1 MTQNSLESLTAERAR
16 LTEQLHGNLTVAER
30 LALKDAIVA
39 LFRRSEASIT
49 ELEAFK
55 ESIRGLIDQ
64 FKGLPMPI
72 GGGKSVRHDHIGAST
87 SVERGW
93 SALAAGEWVRAEE
106 LLLEAI
112 TRDAHHAD
120 AQALLGWA
128 LMHQGRGDE
137 ALQRCL
143 EVLVRHP
150 DHGLARTAIGA
161 ICLQKGITG
170 EAMEHL
176 GRAVRLTS
184 DPRATLYAQYWLGVA
199 YLTRDMLTEAVEV
212 LHRAVQLGP
221 NLAEGWAELGRAQW
235 RGGDRTGAITAWHT
249 ASAIRHS
256 PFAARAADLLARVNR
271 GEEIPRSPL
280 D

>member
-1 MTQNSLESLTAERAR
+1 MSHDTLESLAAEHAR
-16 LTEQLHGNLTVAER
+16 LAAQLDGNLSLAER

-39 LFRRSEASIT
+39 LFRRSETAIA
-49 ELEAFK
+49 ELDAFK
-55 ESIRGLIDQ
+55 ESIRGLIEQ
-64 FKGLPMPI
+64 FKGLPVPI
-72 GGGKSVRHDHIGAST
+72 GAAASVRHDHIGAST
-87 SVERGW
+87 SVDRGW
-93 SALAAGEWVRAEE
+93 TALAGGEWQAAEA
-106 LLLEAI
+106 LFLEALA
-112 TRDAHHAD
+112 RDAHHAD

-137 ALQRCL
+137 ALQQCL
-143 EVLVRHP
+143 EVLVRDP
-150 DHGLARTAIGA
+150 EHGLARTAIGA

-176 GRAVRLTS
+176 GRAVRLTR

-221 NLAEGWAELGRAQW
+221 NLAEGWTELGRAQW

-256 PFAARAADLLARVNR
+256 PFATRGDDLLARVNR
-271 GEEIPRSPL
+271 GEEIPRSPF

>member
-1 MTQNSLESLTAERAR
+1 MTPDSLEALAAERAR
-16 LTEQLHGNLTVAER
+16 LAELLRGTLTVADR
-30 LALKDAIVA
+30 LALKDAIIA
-39 LFRRSEASIT
+39 LFRRSETAIT

-64 FKGLPMPI
+64 FKALPTPP
-72 GGGKSVRHDHIGAST
+72 GGHSVRHDHIGAST

-93 SALAAGEWVRAEE
+93 TALAGGEWVRAEE
-106 LLLEAI
+106 LLREALE
-112 TRDAHHAD
+112 RDAHHTE

-143 EVLVRHP
+143 EVLVRDP
-150 DHGLARTAIGA
+150 EHGLARTAIGA

-256 PFAARAADLLARVNR
+256 PFAARGEDLLARVNR
-271 GEEIPRSPL
+271 GEEIPRSL
-280 D
+280 FD